1 MKKEYIK
8 PSVETYKLDLSNQ
21 FLAGSGPEIGMP
33 GETTGN
39 DIIVL
44 SKDYKGL
51 DVWDEFED

>member
-21 FLAGSGPEIGMP
+21 FLVGSDEINMP